1 MRATVQS
8 LSDSTPLEVLG
19 SPFHVLGLAFIW
31 LGGGEGVRRLEV
43 ERLPSLVWL
52 SALFT
57 LDPLLTWS
65 ELSLRAYNQIEQSGC
80 AAETVGFP
88 LDAEKLV
95 S

>member
-1 MRATVQS
+1 M
-8 LSDSTPLEVLG
+8 
-19 SPFHVLGLAFIW
+19 
-31 LGGGEGVRRLEV
+31 

-80 AAETVGFP
+80 AAEIVGFP